1 MGKFVNYVRNEK
13 RFILSL
19 VLMILGIAFGDASVL
34 MAEGVTVAPPAP
46 EGGTATE
53 GHEGLQTQLGGQDT
67 SVTTLER
74 GGETGDIIAEDID
87 EDIAKF
93 RPDFFPIDT
102 IARKAA
108 KKKRKTNY
116 VVKHYNI
123 DASRI
128 TCITN
133 AEHTESAS
141 KKRVALPIDAADGSV
156 FNVYDT
162 INVRGVDGYA
172 SDGSTVTPGVD
183 LMLYVVA
190 LDASSGL
197 PVVVAINGKKQN
209 PADVECYVLSIP
221 EGTALYCMAKAGSE
235 SQLFCPPTNQAPTPR
250 EVYMQRK
257 MSNTK
262 FTEYFENVKKKVA
275 WDKEDVM
282 ENDLWEFRRKCEV
295 SYLLGIKGKIAIKD
309 AQYPNRGIEN
319 VYFQEG
325 IMWSIKKHYEYT
337 KGKFSFADFIGITKM
352 KFTGNNGSKEAFV
365 GVGKD
370 LLEDMMK
377 VDYTLTKDINVK
389 SREKWGIKFQAF
401 ESSFGTMNV
410 VHLPI
415 LDEVGLSEIGICL
428 DLDMLV
434 LYKMEEERRNIN
446 METQGEAAER
456 NVTIQTDCLTLKG
469 YSHLLIKPNT
479 SGFNDAE
486 PDLVKAKTNDG
497 ATLPS
502 EGNKEG
508 AILYLKKDVASTG
521 TNDELKAG
529 MLAQWNGTKWVKYD
543 GDVYIGA

>member
-1 MGKFVNYVRNEK
+1 MKKVFNHLKNEK
-13 RFILSL
+13 AYLFSL
-19 VLMILGIAFGDASVL
+19 LLMIIGVALGDAGIL
-34 MAEGVTVAPPAP
+34 MAEATIAPAAP
-46 EGGTATE
+46 DGGTANE
-53 GHEGLQTQLGGQDT
+53 GHEGLNTQLNGQDG

-74 GGETGDIIAEDID
+74 GGETADIIAEDID

-93 RPDFFPIDT
+93 RPDFFPVDT

-108 KKKRKTNY
+108 KKKKKTNY
-116 VVKHYNI
+116 VVKHYSI

-128 TCITN
+128 SCSTN
-133 AEHTESAS
+133 AAHVEAVS
-141 KKRVALPIDAADGSV
+141 KKRLTLPIDVSDGKV

-172 SDGSTVTPGVD
+172 PDGSTATPGID

-190 LDASSGL
+190 LDSSSGL

-209 PADVECYVLSIP
+209 TGDVECYVPSIP
-221 EGTALYCMAKAGSE
+221 EGTDLFCMAKAGSE
-235 SQLFCPPTNQAPTPR
+235 SQLFCPPTNQAPVPQ

-262 FTEYFENVKKKVA
+262 FTDYFENVKKKVA

-295 SYLLGIKGKIAIKD
+295 SYLLGIKGKITIND
-309 AQYPNRGIEN
+309 SQYPNRGAEN

-325 IMWSIKKHYEYT
+325 VMWSIKKHYEYT
-337 KGKFSFADFIGITKM
+337 KGRFTFNDFIGITKM

-370 LLEDMMK
+370 LLEEMMK

-389 SREKWGIKFQAF
+389 PREKWGIKFQAF

-415 LDEVGLSEIGICL
+415 LDEVKLSDIGICL

-434 LYKMEEERRNIN
+434 LYYMMEEKRRID

-469 YSHLLIKPNT
+469 YSHLIIKPNT
-479 SGFNDAE
+479 SGFNDAQS
-486 PDLVKAKTNDG
+486 DLVKAKTSS
-497 ATLPS
+497 ALPS
-502 EGNKEG
+502 TGNAEGS
-508 AILYLKKDVASTG
+508 ILYLTADVVASE
-521 TNDELKAG
+521 TNEELKAG
-529 MLAQWNGTKWVKYD
+529 QLAQWNGTKWVKYE
-543 GDVYIGA
+543 GDVYVGV